1 MKEILADFAN
11 QNLGQA
17 LIRLWLLAESTVSGV
32 QMLSTWLSANDVAH
46 HERSVKRVME
56 CLDHGAQLDPADV
69 KQPLALISALDQQL
83 AVDTLGAWRPGMAPM
98 LTLGDCTY
106 WLVRRDISPKPRT
119 PADRQ
124 NPNLEHWFR
133 HFRVIPSRITLGGA
147 SIEVELKA
155 LGDVP
160 PASSRPATGPSRV
173 HLSHFQ
179 DDVALCVR
187 EDAARKLFH
196 ALGLTDEVARAKSL
210 RMEFEFACGF
220 GAQLW
225 VAPEL
230 TVLVS
235 LRLEV
240 ARWLVELP
248 GHEARPLLSV
258 PGSFHE
264 TVDDRRVNRAEVI
277 DRAGKVVARH
287 DKLTLFSYDSH
298 GVTLTEN
305 IGARRRIELLMT
317 PIGIVGVAIC
327 KDFSDASSEL
337 VNAAWNLLAPDWL
350 LVPSMGDEASTQKR
364 HLERAEEHWKRRG
377 IRSVVANQ
385 EARIEGCTAPPD
397 PAPGFVCPAIGYV
410 EGGSTAIGGAPRRI
424 HIRRIK

>member
-1 MKEILADFAN
+1 MKEILADIAN

-17 LIRLWLLAESTVSGV
+17 LIRLWLLAESTVGGV
-32 QMLSTWLSANDVAH
+32 QMLSTWLSANDIAR
-46 HERSVKRVME
+46 HEWSVKRLIE
-56 CLDHGAQLDPADV
+56 CMDHGKQLEFEDLN
-69 KQPLALISALDQQL
+69 QSLALISALDQQL
-83 AVDTLGAWRPGMAPM
+83 ALATLGAWRPGMAPA

-106 WLVRRDISPKPRT
+106 WLVRRDIPPKPST
-119 PADRQ
+119 PAERQ

-133 HFRVIPSRITLGGA
+133 HFRVLPSRITLGGA
-147 SIEVELKA
+147 FIDVELKT
-155 LGDVP
+155 LGDVT
-160 PASSRPATGPSRV
+160 PAGPRPATGPSRV

-179 DDVALCVR
+179 DGVALRVK
-187 EDAARKLFH
+187 EDPARNLFH
-196 ALGLTDEVARAKSL
+196 ALGLTDEVARADSL
-210 RMEFEFACGF
+210 RMEFDFACEF

-230 TVLVS
+230 TVLAS

-240 ARWLVELP
+240 ARWLVDLP

-264 TVDDRRVNRAEVI
+264 TVNGGQVNRAAVI

-287 DKLTLFSYDSH
+287 DKLTQFSYDSQ
-298 GVTLTEN
+298 GVTLTED
-305 IGARRRIELLMT
+305 IRACRRIELLMT
-317 PIGIVGVAIC
+317 PIGVVGVAIC

-350 LVPSMGDEASTQKR
+350 LVPSMGDQASTQKR

-385 EARIEGCTAPPD
+385 EAHIEGCALPPD
-397 PAPGFVCPAIGYV
+397 PAPGFVCPAIGYA
-410 EGGSTAIGGAPRRI
+410 EGGSAAVAAGPRRI